1 MVFAFFLAKKRR
13 ICYPKMKHKGDLKMI
28 LLEDASVEQD
38 VLAGNAYIAVPM
50 EIYQSISGET
60 TLTVYSACSN
70 IAHSYMAALGQDAF
84 EKDLLAQTSGRIEAF
99 MKTVGYTYD
108 AEASQ
113 TILEYATGKEWH
125 TPKIQSDHVIIIQTL
140 DEWTQYKNETNAE
153 PDFLD
158 NGRSAAFVI
167 VKNETIVSCACI
179 NDAFYTNGAVEIH
192 VETAADYQ
200 ERGYAASCTAA
211 LVSYFWQKGIS
222 VWYKCY
228 ENNSASAAVAEKCG
242 LKLRGK
248 RVSFVCYADV

>member
-1 MVFAFFLAKKRR
+1 
-13 ICYPKMKHKGDLKMI
+13 MI
-28 LLEDASVEQD
+28 LLEDASVERD

-50 EIYQSISGET
+50 EIYQSISGEMA
-60 TLTVYSACSN
+60 LTVYSACRD
-70 IAHSYMAALGQDAF
+70 IARSYMAALGQDAF
-84 EKDLLAQTSGRIEAF
+84 EKDLLAQASGRIEAF
-99 MKTVGYTYD
+99 MQTVGYTYD

-113 TILEYATGKEWH
+113 TILEYAAGKEWH
-125 TPKIQSDHVIIIQTL
+125 MPKIQTDHVLIIKTL
-140 DEWTQYKNETNAE
+140 DEWAQYKNKTNAE

-158 NGRSAAFVI
+158 NDCSAAFVI

-179 NDAFYTNGAVEIH
+179 NDAFYADDAVEIY
-192 VETAADYQ
+192 VETAADCQ
-200 ERGYAASCTAA
+200 NQGYAASCTAA

-228 ENNSASAAVAEKCG
+228 ENNSASAAVAKKCG